1 MTRAGTALG
10 LVVLAAA
17 ASACSGSPTPPPAA
31 TAPKPATQAPAPAP
45 AGQAA
50 VPSPQAA
57 AGPQTDQPATP
68 SAPLAP
74 ATTVRADAPLTP
86 AVPIYEARGRR
97 DPFEPIEVVKGSRGP
112 IVASAKLTGIVR
124 GSGTQWALVETSDGI
139 GYMLRPGDELGEG
152 RVVEIQR
159 DAVVF
164 TIAPKPGAGPERV
177 VLSLA
182 TQ

>member
-1 MTRAGTALG
+1 MTRAGSAVWLA
-10 LVVLAAA
+10 VLTAAA
-17 ASACSGSPTPPPAA
+17 AACSGSPTPPPAA
-31 TAPKPATQAPAPAP
+31 APPKPASQAPAPAP
-45 AGQAA
+45 AAQTAA
-50 VPSPQAA
+50 PA
-57 AGPQTDQPATP
+57 PQTDPAAATPVASPSP
-68 SAPLAP
+68 SAPV
-74 ATTVRADAPLTP
+74 TTVRADAPLTP
-86 AVPIYEARGRR
+86 PVPVYEAKGRR
-97 DPFEPIEVVKGSRGP
+97 DPFEPVEVVKGSRGP
-112 IVASAKLTGIVR
+112 NVASAKLTGIVR
-124 GSGTQWALVETSDGI
+124 GSGTHWALVETSDGI

>member
-1 MTRAGTALG
+1 MTRAATALW
-10 LVVLAAA
+10 LAALTA
-17 ASACSGSPTPPPAA
+17 AATACSGSPTPPPAA
-31 TAPKPATQAPAPAP
+31 APPRPVTQATPPAP

-50 VPSPQAA
+50 APAPGAIPAA
-57 AGPQTDQPATP
+57 AP
-68 SAPLAP
+68 AP
-74 ATTVRADAPLTP
+74 AAPSTTVRADAPRTP
-86 AVPIYEARGRR
+86 PVPVYEARGRR
-97 DPFEPIEVVKGSRGP
+97 DPFEPVQIVKGSRGP
-112 IVASAKLTGIVR
+112 NVASAKLTGIVR
-124 GSGTQWALVETSDGI
+124 GSGTHWALVETSDGI

-159 DAVVF
+159 DSVVF